1 MSTRK
6 IDVDFSFK
14 QIRWLPLKWLQILS
28 DSWVPEFLLYAARPV
43 KLTYVGK
50 KVNTIHVFTAENI
63 IRSTP
68 ACFMNH
74 FERGEVR
81 SASQKRIY
89 DFVAREDRKQSAI
102 LILS

>member
-1 MSTRK
+1 M
-6 IDVDFSFK
+6 F
-14 QIRWLPLKWLQILS
+14 
-28 DSWVPEFLLYAARPV
+28 
-43 KLTYVGK
+43 
-50 KVNTIHVFTAENI
+50 FTAENI

-68 ACFMNH
+68 ACFMNY

-102 LILS
+102 LHLS

>member
-1 MSTRK
+1 M
-6 IDVDFSFK
+6 F
-14 QIRWLPLKWLQILS
+14 
-28 DSWVPEFLLYAARPV
+28 
-43 KLTYVGK
+43 
-50 KVNTIHVFTAENI
+50 FTAENI

-68 ACFMNH
+68 ACFMSY